1 MGTARAGRHRGAEQ
15 TGAASIDPPAA
26 RRPRHA
32 APETTISPPA
42 RQRHRPGPWIAG
54 VSFVLAAG
62 LLLAG
67 CVALL
72 VPQMT
77 EPPAAAAQDM
87 GSSSVAVPASSVGV
101 RPDRTR
107 QDGTA
112 SARPGTPPGDP
123 SAASPTGAPPSAGG
137 STAGWVAGSP
147 VRTRPGSAAA
157 DTDEAMPSSTAVA
170 GAGEALT
177 SAAEVTTEP
186 STSAAPETSAPE
198 TSAPETS
205 APETSAP
212 ETSAPETT
220 AAPSSSTPS
229 SSSTP
234 PETTPPATSP
244 SSSSSSVGSSAE
256 TSEQSTSSPPATT
269 TASSTTERSPTSS
282 GAGGRSIAR

>member
-147 VRTRPGSAAA
+147 VRTRPGSAAV

-198 TSAPETS
+198 TSAPET
-205 APETSAP
+205 
-212 ETSAPETT
+212 T

-234 PETTPPATSP
+234 PETTTPPATSP
-244 SSSSSSVGSSAE
+244 SSSSSTVGSSAE
-256 TSEQSTSSPPATT
+256 TSEPSTSSPPATT
-269 TASSTTERSPTSS
+269 TASSTTEPSPTSS

>member
-15 TGAASIDPPAA
+15 TGAASTDPPAA

-137 STAGWVAGSP
+137 NTAGWVAGSP

-177 SAAEVTTEP
+177 SAAGVTTEP

-198 TSAPETS
+198 T
-205 APETSAP
+205 
-212 ETSAPETT
+212 T
-220 AAPSSSTPS
+220 AATSSSTPS
-229 SSSTP
+229 SSSAP
-234 PETTPPATSP
+234 PETTTPPATSP
-244 SSSSSSVGSSAE
+244 SSSSSTVGSSAE
-256 TSEQSTSSPPATT
+256 TSEPSTSSPPATT
-269 TASSTTERSPTSS
+269 TASSTTEPSPTSS

>member
-15 TGAASIDPPAA
+15 TDAASTDPTAA
-26 RRPRHA
+26 GRPRHA

-42 RQRHRPGPWIAG
+42 PQRHRLGPWMAG

-77 EPPAAAAQDM
+77 EPPAAAAQDL
-87 GSSSVAVPASSVGV
+87 GSSSVAVPASSVSV
-101 RPDRTR
+101 RPDRKR

-157 DTDEAMPSSTAVA
+157 DTEEVPPSSTVVA
-170 GAGEALT
+170 GAGEAPT
-177 SAAEVTTEP
+177 SAAEGTTEP
-186 STSAAPETSAPE
+186 SISAAPDTSAPE
-198 TSAPETS
+198 TI
-205 APETSAP
+205 
-212 ETSAPETT
+212 
-220 AAPSSSTPS
+220 AAPSSSTP
-229 SSSTP
+229 
-234 PETTPPATSP
+234 PETTTPPATSP
-244 SSSSSSVGSSAE
+244 SSSSSTVGSSAE
-256 TSEQSTSSPPATT
+256 TSEPSTSGPPATT
-269 TASSTTERSPTSS
+269 TASPTTEPSPTSS